1 MLGLYLLSDDA
12 VADHVA
18 KLQLGAEE
26 DEVRVAGRCMIVVTD
41 AKANGQRVRCP
52 TTEDESN

>member
-26 DEVRVAGRCMIVVTD
+26 DEVRVAGCRMIVVTD

-52 TTEDESN
+52 TEDESN

>member
-41 AKANGQRVRCP
+41 AKANGQRVRLP
-52 TTEDESN
+52 TEDESN